1 MALSSRACVSRV
13 TSRGIR
19 PLLAAAGLLALAGCG
34 PDGQPNLTAAQPRG
48 ASVAFDQ
55 IDGLPPAQFHKLV
68 DNLNEEAQTRRLAVT
83 ARDSQAAYRVRG
95 YLAAKVT
102 KSQTTV
108 SWTWDVFDGDQQRA
122 LRITGEESVKDR
134 HRDAWAVADD
144 AMLHRIARSSMEQ
157 LATFLTSPEVAPGT
171 PRAAAPAPAKI
182 VLIGDRDPTPEAAG
196 IFRIFKP
203 QADPA
208 PETDGS
214 GAEAPAARAAAK
226 TAARTAAR
234 TAAVPLPRPRPNA
247 APAGPAM
254 SDRASVTLAA
264 ASH

>member
-1 MALSSRACVSRV
+1 VLNLALSVRACVSRV

-34 PDGQPNLTAAQPRG
+34 PDGQPSLNAAQLRG

-95 YLAAKVT
+95 YLAAKVS

-122 LRITGEESVKDR
+122 LRITGEESVKGR
-134 HRDAWAVADD
+134 HRDGWAVADD
-144 AMLHRIARSSMEQ
+144 AMLHRIARSSMDQ
-157 LATFLTSPEVAPGT
+157 LATFLTSTEVAPGT
-171 PRAAAPAPAKI
+171 PMAAAPAPAQI
-182 VLIGDRDPTPEAAG
+182 VMIGDRDPTPEAAG

-208 PETDGS
+208 PETDGA
-214 GAEAPAARAAAK
+214 GPEAPAAK
-226 TAARTAAR
+226 TAAR

-247 APAGPAM
+247 ARAAGPAM
-254 SDRASVTLAA
+254 SDRATLTLAS

>member
-1 MALSSRACVSRV
+1 VLNLALSVRACVSRV

-34 PDGQPNLTAAQPRG
+34 PDGQPSLNAAQLRG

-55 IDGLPPAQFHKLV
+55 IDGLPPAQFRKLV

-95 YLAAKVT
+95 YLAAKVS

-122 LRITGEESVKDR
+122 LRITGEESVKGR

-144 AMLHRIARSSMEQ
+144 AMLHRIARSSMDQ
-157 LATFLTSPEVAPGT
+157 IATFLTSTEVAPGT
-171 PRAAAPAPAKI
+171 PMAGGPAQI
-182 VLIGDRDPTPEAAG
+182 VMIGDRDPTPEAAG

-208 PETDGS
+208 PE
-214 GAEAPAARAAAK
+214 AEGTGPEASA
-226 TAARTAAR
+226 T
-234 TAAVPLPRPRPNA
+234 PLPRPRPNA
-247 APAGPAM
+247 APATGPAM

-264 ASH
+264 TSR